1 MATKPRKNEESTAVF
16 TMSVRDYNK
25 VKKAM
30 EERKTASPKLK
41 AFVARARALT
51 KAH

>member
-1 MATKPRKNEESTAVF
+1 MATKPRKNETSTSVF
-16 TMSVRDYNK
+16 TMSLRDYNK

-30 EERKTASPKLK
+30 EERNTASPKLK

-51 KAH
+51 KPY

>member
-1 MATKPRKNEESTAVF
+1 MATKPRKSESFTPVF
-16 TMSVRDYNK
+16 TMSVREYNK

-41 AFVARARALT
+41 AFVARA
-51 KAH
+51 H